1 MILKEGE
8 IPAEEEKEEG
18 EEEQQIILPKEDIE
32 INVNPLLIE
41 ENKQQELTVSVQNN
55 TDKPIRDAKLE
66 VKLKSKSLLTETI
79 KEIEPN
85 DLVSLKFIVPKLKSG
100 EYGLEID
107 FSSQSVKFKET
118 RKLFVKVKEKVKKT
132 KSSLDDELEK
142 LLEG

>member
-1 MILKEGE
+1 M
-8 IPAEEEKEEG
+8 
-18 EEEQQIILPKEDIE
+18 
-32 INVNPLLIE
+32 IE
-41 ENKQQELTVSVQNN
+41 E
-55 TDKPIRDAKLE
+55 
-66 VKLKSKSLLTETI
+66 I
-79 KEIEPN
+79 KIN
-85 DLVSLKFIVPKLKSG
+85 DFVSLKFIVPKLKSG